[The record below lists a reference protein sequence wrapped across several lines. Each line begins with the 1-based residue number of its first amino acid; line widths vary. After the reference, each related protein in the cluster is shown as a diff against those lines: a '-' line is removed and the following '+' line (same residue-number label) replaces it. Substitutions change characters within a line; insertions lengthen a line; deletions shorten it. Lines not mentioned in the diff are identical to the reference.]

1 MKKNVTYKDIMAKEP
16 CYDPQEIG
24 MPVNYNKP
32 VKVFIDE
39 YKDRVKEKHDI
50 LWLLLDNDY
59 MSARDLRLFA
69 VCCTMEILKLFK
81 NHCDVVERYAQIKGF
96 LTPGKLT
103 DDELYSAWADAR
115 YAAARAAAR
124 DAVMAAAWDAERAAQ
139 IEQLKT
145 YF

>member
-59 MSARDLRLFA
+59 MTDKDLRLFA
-69 VCCTMEILKLFK
+69 VCCTREALKLVK
-81 NHCDVVERYAQIKGF
+81 NPDVAERYEH
-96 LTPGKLT
+96 GKAT
-103 DDELYSAWADAR
+103 DFEIYAAWADAR
-115 YAAARAAAR
+115 YAASMAAAR
-124 DAVMAAAWDAERAAQ
+124 NAVMAAAWAAAKAAQ